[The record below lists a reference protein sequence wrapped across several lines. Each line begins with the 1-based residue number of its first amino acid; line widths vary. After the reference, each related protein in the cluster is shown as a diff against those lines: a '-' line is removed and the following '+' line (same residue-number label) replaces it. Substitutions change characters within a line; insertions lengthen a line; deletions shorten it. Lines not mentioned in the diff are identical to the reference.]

1 MKENKMMAGL
11 IAGLNIAG
19 LVCLICLLVPYL
31 THNTLNRRH
40 DSAVYGK
47 SFRFSV
53 YQGEKN
59 RV

>member
-31 THNTLNRRH
+31 THNTQVTYPDAMLP
-40 DSAVYGK
+40 A
-47 SFRFSV
+47 
-53 YQGEKN
+53 EW
-59 RV
+59 